1 MKDEFLKIPKGLY
14 RIPMFNHTDI
24 MILST
29 FMEAWRLHKYKPF
42 TYRLDTMAR
51 ELNVAT
57 RTLSRSKGLLL
68 SMGLISQS
76 YGKDKVCWY
85 TINERVIRDLVD
97 KFTIKS
103 IIESYGDA
111 IFQADYDATVLLKEC
126 ASECGRD
133 YKDKE
138 FQELV
143 NKIFNIIK
151 NGKQNKT
158 I

>member
-1 MKDEFLKIPKGLY
+1 MKDDFLKIPKGLY

-51 ELNVAT
+51 ELKVTT
-57 RTLSRSKGLLL
+57 RTLSRSKGLFLN
-68 SMGLISQS
+68 MGLISQS

-97 KFTIKS
+97 EYTIKS
-103 IIESYGDA
+103 IIESYGDSV
-111 IFQADYDATVLLKEC
+111 FQDGFDDSALVKEC

-133 YKDKE
+133 YKDE
-138 FQELV
+138 DFQGLL
-143 NKIFNIIK
+143 IK
-151 NGKQNKT
+151 VYKDIENGK
-158 I
+158 

>member
-51 ELNVAT
+51 ELKVTT

-68 SMGLISQS
+68 NMGLISQS

-85 TINERVIRDLVD
+85 TINERAVRDLVD
-97 KFTIKS
+97 EYTIKP
-103 IIESYGDA
+103 IIESYGDV
-111 IFQADYDATVLLKEC
+111 IFQQDYNVGNLLKEC

-133 YKDKE
+133 YQDDE
-138 FQELV
+138 FQGLFINV
-143 NKIFNIIK
+143 FKNIK
-151 NGKQNKT
+151 NG
-158 I
+158 